1 MPADHSSNSFCM
13 RNDIGE
19 GEDCGAD
26 AAQVGNNTFGINHL
40 PILFSSNILAT
51 VTMLWALLV

>member
-26 AAQVGNNTFGINHL
+26 AAQVGINTNDIIHL
-40 PILFSSNILAT
+40 LILFSSNILDTA
-51 VTMLWALLV
+51 TMLWVLTV

>member
-1 MPADHSSNSFCM
+1 M